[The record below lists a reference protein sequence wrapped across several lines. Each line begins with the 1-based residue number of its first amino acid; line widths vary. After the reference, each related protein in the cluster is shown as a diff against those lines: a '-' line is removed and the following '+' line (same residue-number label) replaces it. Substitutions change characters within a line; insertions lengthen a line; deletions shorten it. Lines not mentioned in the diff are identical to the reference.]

1 MQEIDHTDEQERCL
15 NLSVKE
21 LDKVNKQLAKLN
33 VKREEL
39 IDIIIGSLS
48 HNHKGQKSYEY
59 GEYKIE
65 VKTPNIYSL
74 NTSLYKSGSVKLP
87 DLYNPIKESISY
99 SVDKILCDQYL
110 QDAPDD
116 VIESLALLI
125 DEKPGKKNVVLS
137 RRIKWVIPYWL

>member
-99 SVDKILCDQYL
+99 SVDKRLCDQYL

-137 RRIKWVIPYWL
+137 RRIK